1 MMLLDFQNLVLR
13 FEEIKEG
20 YAQAKTPEEKR
31 ELLASLLEV
40 VRQAEE
46 QVAQLRSEIDRL
58 KN

>member
-1 MMLLDFQNLVLR
+1 MLLDFQNLVLR

-40 VRQAEE
+40 VWLAFWR
-46 QVAQLRSEIDRL
+46 LSGKRRSR
-58 KN
+58 